1 MSKKSTNAEVEQR
14 VQEVADYLLRFPL
27 ASRFDL
33 HKEFCPLYSVR
44 WDQIDKLY
52 TPRARE
58 LNKKRLALSRD
69 DMKDLGTAVLLDLL
83 KSPSPMI
90 RLKAEQSL
98 REIAGYSAPR
108 QTQIGGMEGKPLEFV
123 PLTVNPEDVTGKK

>member
-1 MSKKSTNAEVEQR
+1 MNEREI
-14 VQEVADYLLRFPL
+14 EVADYLLRFPM
-27 ASRFDL
+27 ASDFEL
-33 HKEFCPLYSVR
+33 HKEFCPKYGVV
-44 WDQIDKLY
+44 WQQINRY
-52 TPRARE
+52 ARRAKGI
-58 LNKKRLALSRD
+58 NKKRVEMPPEDYKAL
-69 DMKDLGTAVLLDLL
+69 GQAVLLDLL

-108 QTQIGGMEGKPLEFV
+108 QTQIGGLEGKPLEFV

>member
-1 MSKKSTNAEVEQR
+1 VGKRSTRQEVNER
-14 VQEVADYLLRFPL
+14 ELEVADYLLRFPM
-27 ASRFDL
+27 ASEFEL
-33 HKEFCPLYSVR
+33 HKEFCPKYSVHWSR
-44 WDQIDKLY
+44 INAYAL
-52 TPRARE
+52 RAKAI
-58 LNKKRLALSRD
+58 NKKRVSMPPEDYKAL
-69 DMKDLGTAVLLDLL
+69 GQAVLLDLL

-123 PLTVNPEDVTGKK
+123 PLTVNPDDVTGKK

>member
-1 MSKKSTNAEVEQR
+1 MGKRSTRQEMNEREL
-14 VQEVADYLLRFPL
+14 EVADYLLRFPM
-27 ASRFDL
+27 ASDFEL
-33 HKEFCPLYSVR
+33 HKEFCPKYGVVWGR
-44 WDQIDKLY
+44 VNAY
-52 TPRARE
+52 TAQARKI
-58 LNKKRLALSRD
+58 NKKRV
-69 DMKDLGTAVLLDLL
+69 DMPPEDYKAMGQAVLLDLL
-83 KSPSPMI
+83 KSPSSMI